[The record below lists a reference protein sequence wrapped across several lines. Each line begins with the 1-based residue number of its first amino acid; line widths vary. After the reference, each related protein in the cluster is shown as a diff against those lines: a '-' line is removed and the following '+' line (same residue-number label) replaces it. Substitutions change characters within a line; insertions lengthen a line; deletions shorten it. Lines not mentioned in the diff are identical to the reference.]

1 MEKDKAIEDLFLA
14 QKPHFDDSAEFMQKL
29 TKRLEAVEF
38 IKQYQERTIRRYR
51 IVIAV
56 AFVVGIVSGT
66 ASTIWL
72 LSSPIELPS
81 VNFQTQTTFL
91 LWFIQN
97 SRLLLVAAFPMLMMF
112 AACTIA
118 SNVLEIVEMRRRM
131 KGKSQFTAFPY
142 IS

>member
-56 AFVVGIVSGT
+56 AFVVGIISGT
-66 ASTIWL
+66 VSTIWL

-81 VNFQTQTTFL
+81 VNFQTQKTFL

-97 SRLLLVAAFPMLMMF
+97 SRLLAAAFFPMLMTF
-112 AACTIA
+112 AACIIT
-118 SNVLEIVEMRRRM
+118 SNVLEIVEMRRKM
-131 KGKSQFTAFPY
+131 KEEY
-142 IS
+142 I

>member
-1 MEKDKAIEDLFLA
+1 MKIES
-14 QKPHFDDSAEFMQKL
+14 HG
-29 TKRLEAVEF
+29 EAVEF

-56 AFVVGIVSGT
+56 AFVVGIISGT

-91 LWFIQN
+91 LWLIQN
-97 SRLLLVAAFPMLMMF
+97 SRLLAAAFFPMLMTF
-112 AACTIA
+112 AACIIT
-118 SNVLEIVEMRRRM
+118 SNVLEIVEMRRKM
-131 KGKSQFTAFPY
+131 KEEY
-142 IS
+142 I